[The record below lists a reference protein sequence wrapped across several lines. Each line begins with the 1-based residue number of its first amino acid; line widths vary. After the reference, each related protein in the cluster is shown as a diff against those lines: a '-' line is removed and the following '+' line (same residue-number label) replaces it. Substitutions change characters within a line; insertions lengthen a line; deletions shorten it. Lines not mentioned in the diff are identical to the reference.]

1 MTYENK
7 LLHFI
12 KKCKLYHISHLQKNL
27 GVNINTQDDVYIKI
41 KELKLDCKQE

>member
-12 KKCKLYHISHLQKNL
+12 KNVNSIIYIPSSKNL
-27 GVNINTQDDVYIKI
+27 GVNINTQDDVYMKI